1 MEISLKSLTLTHPAF
16 ATATA
21 VTVSAELVWPRP
33 AISARMGFQTF
44 SLRKGKAVL
53 RRTKDYERLLLKE
66 KVDGR
71 FGLVIGL
78 TKPGPQLAL
87 NSAMAE
93 ILGTA
98 LSGIGSGLAAPFV
111 STALRP
117 LLREPF
123 NQLADKIEDDEPI
136 LIAEAGIDLDSD
148 QLSTL
153 LLCSSS
159 KTFEFKSTKSLK
171 IPLEPKSG
179 PRTKQVAK
187 KQKFQTIRK
196 GSVIAEAV
204 MELRES

>member
-21 VTVSAELVWPRP
+21 VTISAELVWPRP

-44 SLRKGKAVL
+44 SLRKGKASL
-53 RRTKDYERLLLKE
+53 RGTKDYERLLLKE

-78 TKPGPQLAL
+78 TKPGPQWAL

-136 LIAEAGIDLDSD
+136 LIAEAGIDLHSEDD
-148 QLSTL
+148 WVGEHKFEL
-153 LLCSSS
+153 
-159 KTFEFKSTKSLK
+159 KTTKSLK
-171 IPLEPKSG
+171 LPLEPKAG
-179 PRTKQVAK
+179 PRTKSVAK

-196 GSVIAEAV
+196 GTVIAEV
-204 MELRES
+204 ILELRAS